1 MYKIDLRNYSVEI
14 PGHDEAGNPAIFY
27 QEYDVKT
34 SLVTCCM
41 HPDLQ
46 LGASEL
52 LKRDEVARKIR
63 DSEFEVLLEDSDFAI
78 LRSSFDVIKGL
89 TQNDVE
95 LVKRV
100 FSAGQIEVI
109 EK

>member
-1 MYKIDLRNYSVEI
+1 MYKIDLRNYSVEL
-14 PGHDEAGNPAIFY
+14 PGLDEKGNPVF

-34 SLVTCCM
+34 SLVTCIM
-41 HPDLQ
+41 HPDLE
-46 LGASEL
+46 LTAVNL
-52 LKRDEVARKIR
+52 LKRDEIAREIR
-63 DSEFEVLLEDSDFAI
+63 DSGDEVLLEDVEFEI

-100 FSAGQIEVI
+100 FNAGQIEVI